1 MNNSGLEGVGIYK
14 VWGIGSR
21 DWRRKRGM
29 RRASEARRAE
39 REGEEEAR
47 MNADERGRA
56 EDAVEGAGVDMAG
69 AKLTIRLI
77 GMTPNAVDVVYSAC
91 RQCYSPAFAGDE
103 FRPDA
108 SVQGMKKKEA
118 LIRKVVASGHESPLE
133 HVSMTFAIRGISR
146 SCSLQ
151 LVRHRLA
158 SYSQQ
163 SQRYVNM
170 EDFGYVIPP
179 TIEGD
184 KELREMFVATM
195 EDIRQKYH
203 RIVRALNGKGMKGEL
218 ANQDARFILPEASET
233 KIVVTMNCREMLHF
247 FSVRCCNRAQW
258 EIRRLANEMLRV
270 CKEKLPSIFGEEA
283 GAKCQKLGYCPEGP
297 KNTCGK
303 YSLKEELM
311 R

>member
-1 MNNSGLEGVGIYK
+1 MMVK
-14 VWGIGSR
+14 
-21 DWRRKRGM
+21 
-29 RRASEARRAE
+29 
-39 REGEEEAR
+39 
-47 MNADERGRA
+47 
-56 EDAVEGAGVDMAG
+56 
-69 AKLTIRLI
+69 LI

-108 SVQGMKKKEA
+108 SGEILKKKS

-170 EDFGYVIPP
+170 EDFGYVVPP
-179 TIEGD
+179 TIEAD
-184 KELREMFVATM
+184 EELREMFEATM
-195 EDIRQKYH
+195 EDIREKYH
-203 RIVRALNGKGMKGEL
+203 RIVRALNEKGILGEL

-233 KIVVTMNCREMLHF
+233 KIVVTMNCRELLHF

-258 EIRRLANEMLRV
+258 EIRRLANEMLRI
-270 CKEKLPSIFGEEA
+270 CKEELPSIFGKEA
-283 GAKCQKLGYCPEGP
+283 GAKCEKLGYCPEGA
-297 KNTCGK
+297 KYTCGK
-303 YSLKEELM
+303 YPLKGEAW